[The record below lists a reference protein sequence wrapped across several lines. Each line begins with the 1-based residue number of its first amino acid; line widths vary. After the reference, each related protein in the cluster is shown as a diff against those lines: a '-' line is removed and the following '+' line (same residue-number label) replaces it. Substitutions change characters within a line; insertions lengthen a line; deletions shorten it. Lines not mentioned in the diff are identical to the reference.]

1 MDAVDEQHIRESDGL
16 SALLLRG
23 GYPWGYDVAA
33 DILVREGKITQ
44 IEPAVGVTDAEVI
57 DLAGRLVL
65 PGLVDAHCHLDKT
78 LYGGPWVP
86 HSAGDALADRIA
98 NDRTRRGELG
108 IPNVDYVTALL
119 ERMAAAG
126 TSYVRTHTDVDPG
139 VGLRGVETVRTA
151 ADQLGGGRVTVEQV
165 AFPQHGLLSNPG
177 TAELLEEALRSGVE
191 TVGGL
196 DPASSDGDPVR
207 NLDTTFTLAER
218 YGAGID
224 IHLHDGGTLGGWE
237 IELIADRTKV
247 TGLAGRVAISHAYAL
262 GQIDEAYQARL
273 LAQLAEAGVTL
284 VTAAAY
290 GFPVIP
296 IKKALAAGV
305 NVACGHDGIRDLWGP
320 YGSGDM
326 LERAMFVAYR
336 STFRRDDD
344 IELALDAATYG
355 GSRALGL
362 ESYGLTMGAPAD
374 LVVVSAR
381 AAAEAVVARPVR
393 ELVLKAG
400 RIVARNG
407 QLT

>member
-1 MDAVDEQHIRESDGL
+1 VDEQHSREGRG
-16 SALLLRG
+16 AVLLRG
-23 GYPWGYDVAA
+23 GYPWGYDGAA
-33 DILVREGKITQ
+33 DVLVRDGKITQ
-44 IEPAVGVTDAEVI
+44 IEPTVGVTDAEVV
-57 DLAGRLVL
+57 DVAGRLVL

-78 LYGGPWVP
+78 LHGGPWIP

-108 IPNVDYVTALL
+108 LPNADYVTALL
-119 ERMAAAG
+119 DRMVAAG
-126 TSYVRTHTDVDPG
+126 TSYVRTHTDVDPD
-139 VGLRGVETVRTA
+139 VGLRGVEIVRA
-151 ADQLGGGRVTVEQV
+151 AAERMSGRVTVEQV

-177 TAELLEEALRSGVE
+177 TAELLEEALKSGVE
-191 TVGGL
+191 AVGGL
-196 DPASSDGDPVR
+196 DPASADGDPVR
-207 NLDTTFTLAER
+207 NLDMTFTLAER
-218 YGAGID
+218 YGAGVD
-224 IHLHDGGTLGGWE
+224 IHLHDGGTLGAWE
-237 IELIADRTKV
+237 IELIAERTRM
-247 TGLAGRVAISHAYAL
+247 TGLRGRVAISHAYAL
-262 GQIDEAYQARL
+262 GQIEEAYQARL
-273 LAQLAEAGVTL
+273 LTQLAEAGVSL

-290 GFPVIP
+290 SFPVIP
-296 IKKALAAGV
+296 IKNALAAGV

-362 ESYGLTMGAPAD
+362 KSYGLTVGAPAD

-381 AAAEAVVARPVR
+381 TPAEAVVARPVR

-400 RIVARNG
+400 RVVARDG
-407 QLT
+407 QLV